1 MRLATAAALPPD
13 EPRAEARVPRVG
25 GRPEALGLRHRP
37 QPNSQSVGPADDDRA
52 GLAHPTYRSVVV
64 VGNPVLEGAAA
75 VRGHEPFGLEA
86 EVLHPNR
93 HSRER
98 PRVSGANRVRLGQC
112 ALGTE
117 GDERVQLGIEP
128 LDRLEGSLDELACG
142 DVACPH
148 ARRLLGRGRED
159 EVRRGAGCDCASR
172 GLVVFAHASR
182 VAQGLR

>member
-13 EPRAEARVPRVG
+13 EPPAPRLGSHGLAVG
-25 GRPEALGLRHRP
+25 PKRSGSVTGRS
-37 QPNSQSVGPADDDRA
+37 PNSQSVGPSDDDRA

-98 PRVSGANRVRLGQC
+98 PRVSGANRVRLGQR

-128 LDRLEGSLDELACG
+128 LDRLEGA
-142 DVACPH
+142 
-148 ARRLLGRGRED
+148 
-159 EVRRGAGCDCASR
+159 ASTS
-172 GLVVFAHASR
+172 SR
-182 VAQGLR
+182 A